1 MVMRLLNIVTE
12 MPRQKNVAPCY
23 DAVPSRF
30 RRPEPQRMRRASM
43 DRRIALARGR
53 SILRPA
59 AAAAAAIMAI
69 SVWAS
74 GALAQT
80 LSDPNSPPKWSPP
93 ESSPKSAA
101 KSPTAAR
108 LKSCGAY
115 GAGFVNVPGTDTC
128 IKIGGW
134 VRAEGGSR

>member
-1 MVMRLLNIVTE
+1 
-12 MPRQKNVAPCY
+12 
-23 DAVPSRF
+23 
-30 RRPEPQRMRRASM
+30 M
-43 DRRIALARGR
+43 DCRIALARDR

-59 AAAAAAIMAI
+59 VAAAAAIMAV

-93 ESSPKSAA
+93 ESSPESSPKSAA
-101 KSPTAAR
+101 KSPAAAR
-108 LKSCGAY
+108 VKSCSAY

-128 IKIGGW
+128 IKVGGW
-134 VRAEGGSR
+134 VRAEGGTR